1 MARPRASVAAR
12 ERISVFSAIAI
23 ISLMNNVLRGV
34 QTTTAR
40 TDLKKERNPEKF
52 LLVGNPQ

>member
-1 MARPRASVAAR
+1 VAAR

-23 ISLMNNVLRGV
+23 VSLVNHVLQGV